1 MNKIK
6 KDSKKDE
13 LKKLLDNLTI
23 LSNKI
28 NMKLLEFDEKINLN
42 EKKDIVNILNLLL
55 IQFEKMFKSVQSQYI
70 MSSEEIKKLH
80 ITKFKRFFRIYK
92 THCENIVQKRNLY
105 NILKR
110 SQGLSKNDTINI
122 DLGEENA
129 HLLDISKLD
138 TLMNSAKIVTKKTD
152 IFIQELE
159 EELKTNNIINPD
171 DPGYKNYLLF
181 QRAQIRMIRQNN
193 LNNLKYMLIAI
204 SLIII
209 ILVIL
214 YYVIANRIDDFLVF

>member
-6 KDSKKDE
+6 KDSKKDD

-138 TLMNSAKIVTKKTD
+138 TLMNSAKC
-152 IFIQELE
+152 
-159 EELKTNNIINPD
+159 
-171 DPGYKNYLLF
+171 
-181 QRAQIRMIRQNN
+181 IRKR
-193 LNNLKYMLIAI
+193 KY
-204 SLIII
+204 
-209 ILVIL
+209 
-214 YYVIANRIDDFLVF
+214 

>member
-1 MNKIK
+1 M
-6 KDSKKDE
+6 
-13 LKKLLDNLTI
+13 
-23 LSNKI
+23 
-28 NMKLLEFDEKINLN
+28 
-42 EKKDIVNILNLLL
+42 NILNLLL

-138 TLMNSAKIVTKKTD
+138 TLMNSAKIITKKL
-152 IFIQELE
+152 I
-159 EELKTNNIINPD
+159 
-171 DPGYKNYLLF
+171 YLF
-181 QRAQIRMIRQNN
+181 RN
-193 LNNLKYMLIAI
+193 
-204 SLIII
+204 
-209 ILVIL
+209 
-214 YYVIANRIDDFLVF
+214 

>member
-6 KDSKKDE
+6 KDSKKDD

-122 DLGEENA
+122 DLGE
-129 HLLDISKLD
+129 
-138 TLMNSAKIVTKKTD
+138 
-152 IFIQELE
+152 
-159 EELKTNNIINPD
+159 
-171 DPGYKNYLLF
+171 
-181 QRAQIRMIRQNN
+181 
-193 LNNLKYMLIAI
+193 
-204 SLIII
+204 
-209 ILVIL
+209 
-214 YYVIANRIDDFLVF
+214 

>member
-1 MNKIK
+1 MNYIK
-6 KDSKKDE
+6 RNSQKDE
-13 LKKLLDNLTI
+13 LKNLLDNLTI
-23 LSNKI
+23 LSNRI
-28 NMKLLEFDEKINLN
+28 NMNLLEFEEKINLD
-42 EKKDIVNILNLLL
+42 EKKEIVNKLNLLL
-55 IQFEKMFKSVQSQYI
+55 IQFEKMFKLVQSQYI
-70 MSSEEIKKLH
+70 MSSGDLKKLH

-110 SQGLSKNDTINI
+110 SQTSSKNDIINI

-138 TLMNSAKIVTKKTD
+138 TLMNNAKIITKNTD
-152 IFIQELE
+152 RFINDLE
-159 EELKTNNIINPD
+159 EELRTQSIINQD

-181 QRAQIRMIRQNN
+181 QRAEKRNIRQNN
-193 LNNLKYMLIAI
+193 LNNFKYMLIAI
-204 SLIII
+204 SLVLI

-214 YYVIANRIDDFLVF
+214 YYVIVNRIDDFLVF

>member
-6 KDSKKDE
+6 KDSKKDD

-110 SQGLSKNDTINI
+110 SQGLSKNGKEKDMM
-122 DLGEENA
+122 
-129 HLLDISKLD
+129 K
-138 TLMNSAKIVTKKTD
+138 M
-152 IFIQELE
+152 
-159 EELKTNNIINPD
+159 
-171 DPGYKNYLLF
+171 
-181 QRAQIRMIRQNN
+181 
-193 LNNLKYMLIAI
+193 
-204 SLIII
+204 
-209 ILVIL
+209 VI
-214 YYVIANRIDDFLVF
+214 

>member
-6 KDSKKDE
+6 KDSKKDD

-129 HLLDISKLD
+129 HLLDISKLN
-138 TLMNSAKIVTKKTD
+138 TLMNNAKIITKKTD
-152 IFIQELE
+152 TFINELE
-159 EELKTNNIINPD
+159 EELKTQNIIDKD
-171 DPGYKNYLLF
+171 DVGYKNYLLF
-181 QRAQIRMIRQNN
+181 QKAERRMIRQNN
-193 LNNLKYMLIAI
+193 LNNLKYVLIAL
-204 SLIII
+204 SLIIL

>member
-1 MNKIK
+1 MNNLKRN
-6 KDSKKDE
+6 SQKDE

-28 NMKLLEFDEKINLN
+28 NMNLLEFDKKINLE
-42 EKKDIVNILNLLL
+42 EKKQITNVLNLQL
-55 IQFEKMFKSVQSQYI
+55 IQFEKMFKLVQSQYI
-70 MSSEEIKKLH
+70 MSSEGSKKLH
-80 ITKFKRFFRIYK
+80 ITKFKKFFNIYK

-105 NILKR
+105 KILKR
-110 SQGLSKNDTINI
+110 SQTSSNNNDFDL
-122 DLGEENA
+122 DLGEENE

-138 TLMNSAKIVTKKTD
+138 TLMNNAKIITKKTD

-159 EELKTNNIINPD
+159 EDLRKQSIIDPD
-171 DPGYKNYLLF
+171 DLGYKNYLLF
-181 QRAQIRMIRQNN
+181 QKAKIKMIRQNN

-204 SLIII
+204 FLILI

-214 YYVIANRIDDFLVF
+214 YYVIVNSMDDISIF

>member
-1 MNKIK
+1 MNNLKRN
-6 KDSKKDE
+6 SQKDE
-13 LKKLLDNLTI
+13 LNKLLNNLTI

-28 NMKLLEFDEKINLN
+28 NNNLLEFDKQINLD
-42 EKKDIVNILNLLL
+42 EKKDILNELNLQL
-55 IQFEKMFKSVQSQYI
+55 IQFEKMFKLVQNQYI
-70 MSSEEIKKLH
+70 TSSEEIKKLH
-80 ITKFKRFFRIYK
+80 ITKFKKFFRIYK
-92 THCENIVQKRNLY
+92 THSENIVQKRNLY

-110 SQGLSKNDTINI
+110 GISRNDDINI

-138 TLMNSAKIVTKKTD
+138 TFMNNAKIITKKTD

-159 EELKTNNIINPD
+159 EELKKKSIISPD
-171 DPGYKNYLLF
+171 EPGYKNYLLF
-181 QRAQIRMIRQNN
+181 QRTRNRMIRQNN
-193 LNNLKYMLIAI
+193 LNNLKFMLITI
-204 SLIII
+204 SIIII

>member
-1 MNKIK
+1 MNNLKRN
-6 KDSKKDE
+6 SQKDE

-28 NMKLLEFDEKINLN
+28 NMKLLEFDEKINLD
-42 EKKDIVNILNLLL
+42 EKKEVINKLNLLL
-55 IQFEKMFKSVQSQYI
+55 IEFEKMYKLVQSQYI
-70 MSSEEIKKLH
+70 MSSEGLKKLH

-110 SQGLSKNDTINI
+110 SQTGSKNDINI

-138 TLMNSAKIVTKKTD
+138 TLLNNAKIITKKTD
-152 IFIQELE
+152 TFIQELE
-159 EELKTNNIINPD
+159 EELRNQSIINQD
-171 DPGYKNYLLF
+171 DLGYKNYLLF
-181 QRAQIRMIRQNN
+181 QRANMRMIRQNN

-204 SLIII
+204 MLILI

>member
-6 KDSKKDE
+6 KDSKKDD

-122 DLGEENA
+122 YLGEENA
-129 HLLDISKLD
+129 HLLDISK
-138 TLMNSAKIVTKKTD
+138 
-152 IFIQELE
+152 QELE

-181 QRAQIRMIRQNN
+181 QRAQMRMIRQNN

-214 YYVIANRIDDFLVF
+214 YYVIANRIDDFVVF

>member
-1 MNKIK
+1 MNNLNRN
-6 KDSKKDE
+6 SQKDE

-28 NMKLLEFDEKINLN
+28 NMNLLEFDEKINLN
-42 EKKDIVNILNLLL
+42 EKKEIVNKLNLLL
-55 IQFEKMFKSVQSQYI
+55 IQFEKMFKLVQSQYI
-70 MSSEEIKKLH
+70 MSSEGIKKLH

-92 THCENIVQKRNLY
+92 THCENIVQKRNLCK
-105 NILKR
+105 ILKR
-110 SQGLSKNDTINI
+110 SQTSLNNDIDL
-122 DLGEENA
+122 DLGEENE

-138 TLMNSAKIVTKKTD
+138 TLLNNAKIITKKTD
-152 IFIQELE
+152 TFIQELE
-159 EELKTNNIINPD
+159 EDLRNQSIINKD

-181 QRAQIRMIRQNN
+181 QRAKVKMIRQNN

-204 SLIII
+204 SLILI

-214 YYVIANRIDDFLVF
+214 YYVIVNSMDDISIF

>member
-1 MNKIK
+1 
-6 KDSKKDE
+6 
-13 LKKLLDNLTI
+13 
-23 LSNKI
+23 
-28 NMKLLEFDEKINLN
+28 MKLLEFDEKINLN

-138 TLMNSAKIVTKKTD
+138 IPENVCIVKVTNIRHSLAIASCNLYDYPSKKLKLMRLAFVNQK
-152 IFIQELE
+152 
-159 EELKTNNIINPD
+159 
-171 DPGYKNYLLF
+171 LF
-181 QRAQIRMIRQNN
+181 YQ
-193 LNNLKYMLIAI
+193 
-204 SLIII
+204 
-209 ILVIL
+209 
-214 YYVIANRIDDFLVF
+214 F

>member
-1 MNKIK
+1 MNNLKRN
-6 KDSKKDE
+6 SQKDE

-28 NMKLLEFDEKINLN
+28 NMNLLEFDEKINLN
-42 EKKDIVNILNLLL
+42 EKKEIVNKLNLQL
-55 IQFEKMFKSVQSQYI
+55 IQFEKMFKLVQNQYI
-70 MSSEEIKKLH
+70 MSSEFIKKLH

-110 SQGLSKNDTINI
+110 SQTSLNNDIDL
-122 DLGEENA
+122 DLGEENE

-138 TLMNSAKIVTKKTD
+138 TLLNNAKIITKKTD
-152 IFIQELE
+152 IYIQELE
-159 EELKTNNIINPD
+159 EELRNQSIINPD

-181 QRAQIRMIRQNN
+181 QRAKMKMIRQNN
-193 LNNLKYMLIAI
+193 LNTLKYMLTAI
-204 SLIII
+204 SLILI
-209 ILVIL
+209 ILIIL
-214 YYVIANRIDDFLVF
+214 YYVIVNSMDDISIF

>member
-1 MNKIK
+1 MKILSKKENLPNNEENKANEQN
-6 KDSKKDE
+6 DSKKDD

-129 HLLDISKLD
+129 H
-138 TLMNSAKIVTKKTD
+138 
-152 IFIQELE
+152 
-159 EELKTNNIINPD
+159 
-171 DPGYKNYLLF
+171 
-181 QRAQIRMIRQNN
+181 
-193 LNNLKYMLIAI
+193 
-204 SLIII
+204 
-209 ILVIL
+209 
-214 YYVIANRIDDFLVF
+214 